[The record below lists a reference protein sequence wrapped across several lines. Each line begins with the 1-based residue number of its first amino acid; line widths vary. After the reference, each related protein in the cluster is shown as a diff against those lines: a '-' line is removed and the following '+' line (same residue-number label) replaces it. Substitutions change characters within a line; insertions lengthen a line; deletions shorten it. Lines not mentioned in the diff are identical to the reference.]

1 MRLRLIVCVAACLFW
16 ASAVTGAVADDDA
29 VVDQVQARYDATRD
43 FTARVRQELVPA
55 SGGKP
60 VVASGTLAFQ
70 KPGRM
75 RWTLTEGVAQ
85 VIVADGTTL
94 WFYEPDAKQ
103 VLKAPFEAAFRST
116 TPISFLTGVGR
127 LRDDFTVRVERPAD
141 APLRLVL
148 TPRRDGEL
156 GTLILS
162 VDRSSYDIVG
172 AEITDPVGNVTR
184 LRFSDLVRNAG
195 IDSEVFRFEIPSD
208 VDVVEAPI
216 GS

>member
-1 MRLRLIVCVAACLFW
+1 MPLVVWIAACLLAAAVPAQ
-16 ASAVTGAVADDDA
+16 ASEDDA

-43 FTARVRQELVPA
+43 FTARVRQELIPA

-60 VVASGTLAFQ
+60 VVASGTVTFQ

-75 RWTLTEGVAQ
+75 RWTLTEGVSQ

-94 WFYEPDAKQ
+94 WFYEPDAGQ
-103 VLKAPFEAAFRST
+103 VLKAPFQAAFRST

-127 LRDDFTVRVERPAD
+127 LRDDFTVRVERAAD

-156 GTLILS
+156 GTLILTA
-162 VDRSSYDIVG
+162 DPATYDIVG

-184 LRFSDLVRNAG
+184 LRFSDLVRNGGVDEAT
-195 IDSEVFRFEIPSD
+195 FRFEVPPG
-208 VDVVEAPI
+208 VDVVDAPI
-216 GS
+216 GN